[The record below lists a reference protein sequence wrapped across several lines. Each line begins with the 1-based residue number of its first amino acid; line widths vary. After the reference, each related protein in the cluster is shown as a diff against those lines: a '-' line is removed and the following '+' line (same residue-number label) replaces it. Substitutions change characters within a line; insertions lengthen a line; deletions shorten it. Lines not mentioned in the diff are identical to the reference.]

1 MNHGRIK
8 EGIQSLPQYLKP
20 LGYKVALAG
29 KKHIKPPEA
38 FPFDYINHHPDSIST
53 YIDGLDGEPFCLVF
67 ASHDPHSPHREG
79 RITADDV
86 SVPPHWLDTWESR
99 DLLARYM
106 NDIEAMDREYGGLVR
121 VLNDRGLYQ
130 DAMVIFTS
138 DHGFEH
144 FSKCQYPWLD
154 LEQWMRQQ
162 GDMGLESELAV
173 PLWERRN

>member
-1 MNHGRIK
+1 M
-8 EGIQSLPQYLKP
+8 
-20 LGYKVALAG
+20 
-29 KKHIKPPEA
+29 
-38 FPFDYINHHPDSIST
+38 
-53 YIDGLDGEPFCLVF
+53 
-67 ASHDPHSPHREG
+67 
-79 RITADDV
+79 
-86 SVPPHWLDTWESR
+86 PPHWLDTWESR